1 MLGVLPSVIR
11 QEKKIKGT
19 QFKKI
24 KIKLF
29 LLPDSIIVYIENP
42 KESGE
47 KTLLELIG
55 EFSKVKEYETNIY
68 K

>member
-11 QEKKIKGT
+11 QEKKIKCT